1 MASRPLHKA
10 PWAAVLAVLIQLG
23 APVWAISMLAA
34 QKLDPVAGMPICSHD
49 TGPGDPSTPSP
60 HHESI
65 CPICQFAGQAG
76 QLVLSSPLV
85 AVAPAEIGR
94 VSRVRYAIA
103 EPRAPP
109 SRFAQARAPP
119 SSF

>member
-23 APVWAISMLAA
+23 APVWAMSMLATPA
-34 QKLDPVAGMPICSHD
+34 LDPVVGLPICSHD
-49 TGPGDPSTPSP
+49 AGPGDPSTPSP
-60 HHESI
+60 HHGSI

-76 QLVLSSPLV
+76 QLVLSSPPA

-109 SRFAQARAPP
+109 FGFAQARAPP
-119 SSF
+119 ASF

>member
-1 MASRPLHKA
+1 M
-10 PWAAVLAVLIQLG
+10 LAVLIQLG

-34 QKLDPVAGMPICSHD
+34 LDPVVGMPICSHD
-49 TGPGDPSTPSP
+49 AAPDDPSTPPP
-60 HHESI
+60 HHGSI

-76 QLVLSSPLV
+76 QLLLSIPAV
-85 AVAPAEIGR
+85 VVAPAEIGH
-94 VSRVRYAIA
+94 VSHVRYAIA

-119 SSF
+119 ASF